1 MSQPDEPISEA
12 ENASLAWRTATIVGV
27 VLAIT
32 MSVFIVVYAA
42 SGFLLIFAGILFAVF
57 LDALT
62 SALGR
67 IMPVHRAIRLTLVCL
82 VTGGALAAFLGSVG
96 IVAVGQTPD
105 LLATLEDELRQL
117 QRMAQD
123 FGAPDGNGEQGN
135 GEESDNGG
143 GWLEWLPD
151 PAGLFGQVRVAFE
164 MTFGV
169 LGNILVILVLGVF
182 IAAQPQLYR
191 DGLTKLVSPRSR
203 RRFGQVLDEIGSALR
218 FWLIGQFITM
228 TIIGLVVWAALAAVG
243 MPGAILLG
251 LTAGILNFVPIVGPI
266 LAGIPI
272 VLVAMAQDWW
282 IVFYAIGV
290 YVFIQFL
297 EGNILTPLIQ
307 RRAVNLPPA
316 LIIGAIVIMGLLFGL
331 PGVILATPFSAVAL
345 VAVKRL
351 YIEDVLNDWG

>member
-1 MSQPDEPISEA
+1 MDEPEEPITEA
-12 ENASLAWRTATIVGV
+12 ERASLAWRTATVVGV

-32 MSVFIVVYAA
+32 ISVFIVIYAA

-62 SALGR
+62 TALER
-67 IMPVHRAIRLTLVCL
+67 VLPVHRAIRLTLVCL
-82 VTGGALAAFLGSVG
+82 VTAAAFAAFLGSVG
-96 IVAVGQTPD
+96 TVAVGQTPD
-105 LLATLEDELRQL
+105 LLATLEEELREL
-117 QRMAQD
+117 QRMVRE
-123 FGAPDGNGEQGN
+123 FGAVDENGNEPAADEN
-135 GEESDNGG
+135 DSDG
-143 GWLEWLPD
+143 GWSDWLPD

-169 LGNILVILVLGVF
+169 LGNMAVVVVLGVF
-182 IAAQPQLYR
+182 IAAQPPLYR
-191 DGLTKLVSPRSR
+191 DGLVKLVSPRSR
-203 RRFGQVLDEIGSALR
+203 RRFGQVLDEIGTTLR
-218 FWLIGQFITM
+218 FWLIGQFVTM
-228 TIIGLVVWAALAAVG
+228 TIIGLVVWGALAAVG
-243 MPGAILLG
+243 LPGAILLG
-251 LTAGILNFVPIVGPI
+251 LTAGILNFVPIIGPI

-282 IVFYAIGV
+282 IVFYAVGV
-290 YVFIQFL
+290 YLFIQFL

-331 PGVILATPFSAVAL
+331 PGIILATPFAAVVM

>member
-1 MSQPDEPISEA
+1 VSQPDEPITEA

-32 MSVFIVVYAA
+32 LSVFIVVYAA

-67 IMPVHRAIRLTLVCL
+67 IMPVHRAVRLTLVCL
-82 VTGGALAAFLGSVG
+82 ATGGAFAAFLGSVG
-96 IVAVGQTPD
+96 TVAVGQTPD

-117 QRMAQD
+117 QRMMQD
-123 FGAPDGNGEQGN
+123 FGAPEENGVQGN
-135 GEESDNGG
+135 GEEENGG
-143 GWLEWLPD
+143 GWLDWLPD
-151 PAGLFGQVRVAFE
+151 PSGLFGQVRVAFE

-191 DGLTKLVSPRSR
+191 DGLTRLVSPRSR
-203 RRFGQVLDEIGSALR
+203 RRFGQVLDEIGAALR

-228 TIIGLVVWAALAAVG
+228 SIIGLVVWAALAAVG

-251 LTAGILNFVPIVGPI
+251 LTAGILNFVPIIGPI

-331 PGVILATPFSAVAL
+331 PGVILATPFAAVAM